1 MTMELHILVYAALLA
16 LAQLI
21 LFAIP
26 GAAQLGLGYTVGP
39 RDDARDVTG
48 IAGRLQ
54 RAYRNH
60 LETLPLFAIAVVV
73 LVIAGKTTPM
83 TALAAQV
90 YLAARILY
98 IPAYVSGLPWLRS
111 VIWAVAM
118 LAIVVLLGC
127 ALI

>member
-39 RDDARDVTG
+39 RDDARDVPG

-73 LVIAGKTTPM
+73 LVIAGKTTPT

-118 LAIVVLLGC
+118 LAILVLLGC

>member
-21 LFAIP
+21 LFAVP